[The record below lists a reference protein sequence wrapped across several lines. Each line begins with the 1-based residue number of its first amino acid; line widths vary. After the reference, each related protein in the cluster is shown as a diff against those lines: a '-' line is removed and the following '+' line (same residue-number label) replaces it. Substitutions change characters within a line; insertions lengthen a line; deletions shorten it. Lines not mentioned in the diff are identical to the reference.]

1 MSHVARSADPV
12 AHLIDTYS
20 HELDVQLEGMQEEL
34 RSIGAE
40 VRDIRGHA
48 VQELEQLRV
57 QAMEELKEILS
68 IEQSLQTMPRFFEG
82 QIAQIRGQM
91 QVLGQRLEGIEA
103 YREVKENQGW
113 FF

>member
-1 MSHVARSADPV
+1 MIPVARSADPV
-12 AHLIDTYS
+12 AHLINTYS
-20 HELDVQLEGMQEEL
+20 HELDVQLEGMQDEL
-34 RSIGAE
+34 KALNAE

-48 VQELEQLRV
+48 IQELEQLRV
-57 QAMEELKEILS
+57 EAMQELKEILS

-82 QIAQIRGQM
+82 HIAQIHGQM
-91 QVLGQRLEGIEA
+91 RVLGQRLDGLEA